1 MSLAIFYS
9 LFLFLVWLIGMI
21 RYKGLTMPF
30 KVITWGVFVTFVLSV
45 LSRYFAHAYQNNAP
59 IIHLESIT
67 AYIFYSLTFYYL
79 FKSILIKKII
89 AISIVIFVVLAII
102 DAAFFQQP
110 WKKEFP
116 TYIYNPTNALY
127 IVFSL
132 LLFKEMLLYP
142 VKVRITRQSPFW
154 FNIGVLLYGSTMFLI
169 LALTNYG
176 VEHSEIFSYV
186 TIYLWYFILFA
197 FHIFI
202 GISIL
207 MDKKTLALKYD

>member
-1 MSLAIFYS
+1 
-9 LFLFLVWLIGMI
+9 
-21 RYKGLTMPF
+21 
-30 KVITWGVFVTFVLSV
+30 
-45 LSRYFAHAYQNNAP
+45 
-59 IIHLESIT
+59 
-67 AYIFYSLTFYYL
+67 
-79 FKSILIKKII
+79 
-89 AISIVIFVVLAII
+89 
-102 DAAFFQQP
+102 
-110 WKKEFP
+110 
-116 TYIYNPTNALY
+116 
-127 IVFSL
+127 
-132 LLFKEMLLYP
+132 MLMYP